1 MPLSRYAVLGCPVGH
16 SLSPRIHAAFA
27 RQSGREID
35 YRALD
40 TGALGLEGTLAGFVA
55 EGGIGANVTVPH
67 KFAAARLCRTL
78 SWRARRTG
86 VVNTL
91 ALRDGHWHGESTDGI
106 GLLRDLRERRGIDLY
121 GSRILLIG
129 AGGAAHGVA
138 PSLLDA
144 GIDQLVIANRT
155 RIHAYDLLDLL
166 QEPERTRACTLEE
179 LSGMGQFDLVVQA
192 TSAGHAGDA
201 PELPE
206 GIVSVDSA
214 CIDLNYGR
222 AAIPFLAWARGLGCR
237 QVHDGLGM
245 LVEQAAEAYAL
256 WHGSHPATDPVYTQ
270 LRLASSRPQ

>member
-1 MPLSRYAVLGCPVGH
+1 MTQLAPLDDFAGAV
-16 SLSPRIHAAFA
+16 RDFIA
-27 RQSGREID
+27 R
-35 YRALD
+35 
-40 TGALGLEGTLAGFVA
+40 
-55 EGGIGANVTVPH
+55 GGKGANVTVPH
-67 KFAAARLCRTL
+67 KFAAAHLCRTL

-166 QEPERTRACTLEE
+166 QEPERARACTLED
-179 LSGMGQFDLVVQA
+179 LAGMGQFDLVVQA

-201 PELPE
+201 PALPE
-206 GIVSVDSA
+206 GIVSADSA

-222 AAIPFLAWARGLGCR
+222 AAIPFLAWARGVGCG

-245 LVEQAAEAYAL
+245 LVEQAAEAHAL
-256 WHGSHPATDPVYTQ
+256 WPGSPPAPDPVYAQ
-270 LRLASSRPQ
+270 LRLASSRPS

>member
-1 MPLSRYAVLGCPVGH
+1 MSAPRYAVLGRPVRH

-27 RQSGREID
+27 RQSGQEID

-40 TGALGLEGTLAGFVA
+40 TEALGLEGTLTAFVD
-55 EGGIGANVTVPH
+55 EGGIGANITVPH

-78 SWRARRTG
+78 SWRARRAG

-91 ALRDGHWHGESTDGI
+91 ALRDGHWHGDSTDGI
-106 GLLRDLRERRGIDLY
+106 GLLRDLRERRNIDLY
-121 GSRILLIG
+121 GSRVLLIG

-166 QEPERTRACTLEE
+166 QEPERARACTLEE
-179 LSGMGQFDLVVQA
+179 LAGMGQFDLVVQA
-192 TSAGHAGDA
+192 TSAGHAGDT
-201 PELPE
+201 PELPD
-206 GIVSVDSA
+206 GIVSEDSA

-222 AAIPFLAWARGLGCR
+222 AAMPFLAWARRRGCR

-245 LVEQAAEAYAL
+245 LVEQAAAAYAL
-256 WHGSHPATDPVYTQ
+256 WHGTHPATDPVYAQ
-270 LRLASSRPQ
+270 IRLASSRSQ